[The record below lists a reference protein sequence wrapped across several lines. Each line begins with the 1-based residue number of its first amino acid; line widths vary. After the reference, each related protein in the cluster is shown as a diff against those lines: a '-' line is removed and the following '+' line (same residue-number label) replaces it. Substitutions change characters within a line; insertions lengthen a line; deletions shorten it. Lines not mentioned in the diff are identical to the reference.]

1 MPDRVK
7 DYCTIDELMKALD
20 APRRAVFRALARAEA
35 AGHTV
40 RERILGRSAV
50 IKAAIPVIKQHYY
63 PYYSE
68 AHQAN
73 VREWGR
79 LGGAAK
85 ARNLR
90 RRDGAS
96 GKPGGRAGG

>member
-1 MPDRVK
+1 MPERIN
-7 DYCTIDELMKALD
+7 DYCTIDDLMTALG

-40 RERILGRSAV
+40 REKVLGRSAV
-50 IKAAIPVIKQHYY
+50 IKAAIPVIRQHYF

-79 LGGAAK
+79 RGGAAK
-85 ARNLR
+85 AKNLR
-90 RRDGAS
+90 QRAGESD
-96 GKPGGRAGG
+96 KPGGRA